1 MEIIWVYF
9 LLPVSG
15 GADGHGEQQENS
27 GGGAAEDVWS
37 KGFCDHVLW
46 RNMDINTWTYRFS
59 SQKACVTVE
68 ENIQLKS
75 RLQAAEAD
83 VGHRQTSTAEQD
95 YEEVIQLLEA
105 EIRDLKNQLAGKRQ
119 ARGVDTSKASVT
131 ISASSH
137 AATSLL
143 IPALNLVLYM
153 LYI

>member
-1 MEIIWVYF
+1 M
-9 LLPVSG
+9 
-15 GADGHGEQQENS
+15 
-27 GGGAAEDVWS
+27 
-37 KGFCDHVLW
+37 
-46 RNMDINTWTYRFS
+46 
-59 SQKACVTVE
+59 TVE
-68 ENIQLKS
+68 ENIRLKS

-119 ARGVDTSKASVT
+119 AREVDTSKASAT

-143 IPALNLVLYM
+143 IPCHEFGALYALYSRNTSPNSLVYAWYNEPISQPEVM
-153 LYI
+153 YCFYE